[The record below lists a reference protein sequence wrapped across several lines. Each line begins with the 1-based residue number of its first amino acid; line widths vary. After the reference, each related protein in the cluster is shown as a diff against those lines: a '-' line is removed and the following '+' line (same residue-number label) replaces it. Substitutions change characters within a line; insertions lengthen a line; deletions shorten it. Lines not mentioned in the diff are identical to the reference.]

1 MKQATEENRNLLA
14 MIKGFYAFNRAITFL
29 STKAQIVH
37 DKDLVEVVE
46 YVSSQLSSISTPSLK
61 LQLLEGLFA
70 MLFLK
75 ESDLANSGQSL
86 DHSFVLRE
94 SVVLKQFISSIQA
107 LLPPTGTD
115 QVSRLHTLL
124 ADVTRKMQIVAE
136 LNVSKSKNV
145 STRLQSGNIMIASK
159 WTD

>member
-1 MKQATEENRNLLA
+1 LKQATEENRNLLA
-14 MIKGFYAFNRAITFL
+14 IIKGFYAFNRAITFL

-46 YVSSQLSSISTPSLK
+46 YVASQLSSISTPSLK

-124 ADVTRKMQIVAE
+124 ADVTWKMQIVAE